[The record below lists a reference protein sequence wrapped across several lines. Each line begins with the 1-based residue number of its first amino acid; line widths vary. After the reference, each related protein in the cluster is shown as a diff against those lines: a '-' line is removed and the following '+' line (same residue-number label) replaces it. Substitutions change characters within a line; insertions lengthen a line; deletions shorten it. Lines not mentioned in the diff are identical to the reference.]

1 MLRKL
6 IPIVLVLAAGA
17 AAFYGLRSVNSSAK
31 PATLTVYCAAGLK
44 KPLEAIAAQYHKE
57 TGVTVSLQFG
67 GTGTLLTQLRIANTG
82 DLFLAADEGSLAD
95 AKKLGVIREDMPL
108 AIQHPVIAV
117 AKGNPK
123 NIKTLADLE
132 RPDVKLALTNPE
144 AAAIGKVSQRLLGPK
159 WEPLV
164 KKASVLKP
172 TVTEVA
178 TDTQLG
184 AVDAALLWDSVIPQF
199 GLDMVKVPELSDH
212 AEHATVCVLKSSAFP
227 EEASKFARYLTA
239 PNRGGEV
246 FKAHR
251 FQPAGG
257 EDWVAP
263 AQSSAAACSS
273 CETALHPPVQNP
285 SVLLMALPGLGVMAP
300 HR

>member
-1 MLRKL
+1 MFRKL
-6 IPIVLVLAAGA
+6 LPLILVLAASA
-17 AAFYGLRSVNSSAK
+17 AGFYALRSGKPSAE
-31 PATLTVYCAAGLK
+31 PSTLTVYCAAGLK

-67 GTGTLLTQLRIANTG
+67 GTGTLLTQLRVANKG

-123 NIKTLADLE
+123 NIQSLADLE

-159 WEPLV
+159 WAPLV
-164 KKASVLKP
+164 KKAAVLKP

-178 TDTQLG
+178 ADTQLG
-184 AVDAALLWDSVIPQF
+184 AVDAALVWDSVIPQF
-199 GLDMVKVPELSDH
+199 GLDMIKVPELSDH
-212 AEHATVCVLKSSAFP
+212 TEHATVSVLKSSTAP

-239 PNRGGEV
+239 PDRGGEV
-246 FKAHR
+246 FKAHH
-251 FQPAGG
+251 FLPAEGKAWG
-257 EDWVAP
+257 DSGKSAP
-263 AQSSAAACSS
+263 APARAYDSAV
-273 CETALHPPVQNP
+273 H
-285 SVLLMALPGLGVMAP
+285 G
-300 HR
+300 

>member
-6 IPIVLVLAAGA
+6 IPFALIIAAGA
-17 AAFYGLRSVNSSAK
+17 TAFYGLRTGKPSAK
-31 PATLTVYCAAGLK
+31 PTMLTVYCAAGLK

-108 AIQHPVIAV
+108 AVQHPVIAV

-123 NIKTLADLE
+123 NIRTLADLE

-144 AAAIGKVSQRLLGPK
+144 AAAIGKVSQRLLGKK
-159 WEPLV
+159 WEPLI
-164 KKASVLKP
+164 KKAVVLKP

-184 AVDAALLWDSVIPQF
+184 AVDAALLWDSIIPQF
-199 GLDMVKVPELSDH
+199 GLDEVKVPELSSH
-212 AEHATVCVLKSSAFP
+212 AEQATVCVLKSSAFP

-251 FQPAGG
+251 FQSAGG
-257 EDWVAP
+257 EDWIAP
-263 AQSSAAACSS
+263 AQPAAAACSS
-273 CETALHPPVQNP
+273 CETAQRPPIQNP
-285 SVLLMALPGLGVMAP
+285 FVLLMAIPGLGVIVP
-300 HR
+300 HP